1 MFAKSALAATAFFAL
16 TAAFLPG
23 QQATAN
29 TQVGVGIGFGYGY
42 GDYNNDD
49 YDEIGYGNVSCWK
62 GKEIVRWQGFKNV
75 VPYDCSG
82 PVYKYKAWKHGEPYR
97 VRVNWRG
104 YVVSIKPL

>member
-23 QQATAN
+23 QQASAN

-49 YDEIGYGNVSCWK
+49 YDEI
-62 GKEIVRWQGFKNV
+62 RLWQCELLEGQG
-75 VPYDCSG
+75 D
-82 PVYKYKAWKHGEPYR
+82 R
-97 VRVNWRG
+97 
-104 YVVSIKPL
+104 PLAGLQECRAV